1 MTHVKNLCMS
11 KISGLGNAKNKIS
24 NLKQK
29 QLVDWSPDFGEHD
42 EQESFARATETNM
55 WNCI

>member
-29 QLVDWSPDFGEHD
+29 QLVDWSLDFGEHD

-55 WNCI
+55 